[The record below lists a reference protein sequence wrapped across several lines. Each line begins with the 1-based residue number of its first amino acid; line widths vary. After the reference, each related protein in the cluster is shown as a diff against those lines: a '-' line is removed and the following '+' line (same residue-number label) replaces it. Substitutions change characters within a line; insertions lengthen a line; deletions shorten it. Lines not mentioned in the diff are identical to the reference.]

1 MKRFTLILVLLAVW
15 SWPMAFATGTE
26 PQDSNAGKS
35 PAATSKNME
44 EQKKSGNEA
53 TAKARGNK
61 KTNSKDKEDCGCD
74 TTLFGEP
81 VPQVPKTTQGKTSS
95 KAGKQTAKSS
105 GKNID
110 RSKTAAKSDLKEAA
124 VQNSEK
130 QPRAPG
136 NEDPSQDLKVQ
147 PNEK

>member
-1 MKRFTLILVLLAVW
+1 MKKFTLILVLLAVW

-35 PAATSKNME
+35 PAAASKNAE
-44 EQKKSGNEA
+44 EQKKSGSA
-53 TAKARGNK
+53 GTVKPRGNK
-61 KTNSKDKEDCGCD
+61 MTNSKDKEDCGCE

-81 VPQVPKTTQGKTSS
+81 VPQVPKPTQGKTSS
-95 KAGKQTAKSS
+95 KAGKQAAKSN

-110 RSKTAAKSDLKEAA
+110 RSKTATKSDLKEAA

-130 QPRAPG
+130 
-136 NEDPSQDLKVQ
+136 
-147 PNEK
+147 

>member
-1 MKRFTLILVLLAVW
+1 MKEFALILVLLLVW
-15 SWPMAFATGTE
+15 SCSKAFGTGTE

-35 PAATSKNME
+35 PAAASKKTE
-44 EQKKSGNEA
+44 EQKKPGKEA
-53 TAKARGNK
+53 GAQQPGKKKAN
-61 KTNSKDKEDCGCD
+61 TKDKEDCGCE

-81 VPQVPKTTQGKTSS
+81 VPQIPKPTQGKTSS
-95 KAGKQTAKSS
+95 KAGKQTTKSN

-130 QPRAPG
+130 
-136 NEDPSQDLKVQ
+136 
-147 PNEK
+147 